1 MCIETY
7 TRSSQTW
14 TKTACRATLT
24 QMISSVCND
33 LEESLK
39 KEMVGKYLIISCWP
53 GNNGYNEQ
61 MIDVRIRVNSHVL

>member
-1 MCIETY
+1 MFSLIVNFNRLSKVCIETY

-24 QMISSVCND
+24 QMMSSVCND

-39 KEMVGKYLIISCWP
+39 KEMVNEISVAMSPCKIL
-53 GNNGYNEQ
+53 E
-61 MIDVRIRVNSHVL
+61 